1 MKTARIGL
9 AAVAALL
16 ALALPAV
23 AQANEVTK
31 WNEIA
36 VNTINAQPPLS
47 SAPNAGAVFVAMV
60 QGAVYGAVNAV
71 DRHGKPYLINRSFP
85 KASADAAAA
94 TAAYKVLSALFPS
107 GALDTAY
114 AVSLDGIDDGASR
127 DQGIEVG
134 TMAADAML
142 AEAHDGRA
150 GQFGCTFVTPSA
162 GLWQPL
168 PSLTNPLLPA
178 CDPSSWVSNAKPF
191 ILNSPSQFRTAG
203 PYALNSPE
211 YAADYN
217 EVKSL
222 GKDDSTTRTP
232 GETHAAA
239 FWQTNPGVNYNALA
253 RRFVDQFGLG
263 VSDSARLFAML
274 DLSAAD
280 TIINVWNDKY
290 YYKFWRPITAIRQG
304 DTDGNADTVRDL
316 DWTPLFNPG
325 LPASIGGVGP
335 ALITPPYPDHP
346 SGATGYAS
354 ASMHAFASFFGSDE
368 MNTPFYL
375 TSSRFPGEQR
385 PFSRFSDV
393 TNEILQARIWAGIHF
408 RNPDT
413 QAANLGRQVE
423 QYIHE
428 TQFDFVP

>member
-1 MKTARIGL
+1 MRGTRLGRLAVLGVAAAL
-9 AAVAALL
+9 AA
-16 ALALPAV
+16 PAV

-36 VNTINAQPPLS
+36 VSTINAPTQPTIV
-47 SAPNAGAVFVAMV
+47 SAPPAGAVFVAMV

-114 AVSLDGIDDGASR
+114 AVSLDGIDDGASK

-142 AEAHDGRA
+142 AEGHDGRA

-217 EVKSL
+217 EVKLL

-232 GETHAAA
+232 
-239 FWQTNPGVNYNALA
+239 
-253 RRFVDQFGLG
+253 
-263 VSDSARLFAML
+263 
-274 DLSAAD
+274 
-280 TIINVWNDKY
+280 
-290 YYKFWRPITAIRQG
+290 
-304 DTDGNADTVRDL
+304 
-316 DWTPLFNPG
+316 
-325 LPASIGGVGP
+325 
-335 ALITPPYPDHP
+335 
-346 SGATGYAS
+346 
-354 ASMHAFASFFGSDE
+354 
-368 MNTPFYL
+368 
-375 TSSRFPGEQR
+375 
-385 PFSRFSDV
+385 
-393 TNEILQARIWAGIHF
+393 
-408 RNPDT
+408 
-413 QAANLGRQVE
+413 
-423 QYIHE
+423 
-428 TQFDFVP
+428 